1 MMPLGKIAGSAS
13 ALCRIK
19 IGLEAP
25 LMDGTLP
32 PPCDPGGR
40 WVYGTAKTV
49 PAYIRAGAK
58 SGICCMTCIPSKL
71 I

>member
-32 PPCDPGGR
+32 PPCDPGVFAWFMAQR
-40 WVYGTAKTV
+40 RLFLPIFALV
-49 PAYIRAGAK
+49 PRVVFAV
-58 SGICCMTCIPSKL
+58 
-71 I
+71 

>member
-1 MMPLGKIAGSAS
+1 MELYLRHVI
-13 ALCRIK
+13 R
-19 IGLEAP
+19 
-25 LMDGTLP
+25 
-32 PPCDPGGR
+32 GGR
-40 WVYGTAKTV
+40 WVYDTAKTV